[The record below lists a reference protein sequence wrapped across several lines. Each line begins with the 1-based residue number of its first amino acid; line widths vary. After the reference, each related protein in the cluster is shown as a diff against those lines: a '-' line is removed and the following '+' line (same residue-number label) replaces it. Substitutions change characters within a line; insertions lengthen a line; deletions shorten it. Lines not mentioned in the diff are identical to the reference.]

1 MARVGG
7 DSAIP
12 NQLWRKPSPLGSIPR
27 PRKIPISQQLS
38 ESPEEDKTMNIVA
51 SGKQNQM
58 VALNLHAPNRLVASV
73 ARYAWT
79 RPWMTRGP
87 WFPCRWYIELSAIM
101 TSNVPSRQLP
111 ISILSG
117 VFPPMLDTHHV
128 LTRPSAQIPRSK
140 TRAVRPSYCRVG
152 R

>member
-1 MARVGG
+1 
-7 DSAIP
+7 
-12 NQLWRKPSPLGSIPR
+12 
-27 PRKIPISQQLS
+27 
-38 ESPEEDKTMNIVA
+38 MNIVA

-128 LTRPSAQIPRSK
+128 LTRKRGLFAHPTARSADEHASELRWMSKAQTLPRARILFSDCPL
-140 TRAVRPSYCRVG
+140 RNS
-152 R
+152 